1 MRSSSTLLLLAVACS
16 ALSIVR
22 AAAASE
28 DTARLNKIKVTADED
43 GESTAGNTTVLSA
56 GQLEAEQ
63 AQNLED
69 AIRYVPGVSIV
80 DMGRFGDNGFNIRG
94 LESDR
99 VAMTVDGLSFG
110 ESVETARAY
119 EFFRSGRG
127 DLDVDSLKS
136 IEIVKGADSITAG
149 SGALGGAVL
158 FTTKDPYDFLNA
170 QGNDSYFRVKTS
182 YTSASEEAMTTLSF
196 ANRTGSVESMLLYT
210 LRKGHE
216 AQSWYDSTPVETGTA
231 RRTPDPMDRDS
242 ENILGK
248 VDFLIGESQRFGLVA
263 ERSRGTNEIDNLS
276 RVGGSGYLERR
287 GNDEND
293 RDRYGV
299 RYLWQD
305 AGTFFD
311 SLEWTADR
319 QQTESRGLTTI
330 LAGSGCPRNVIPCLR
345 SENRAT
351 EQALDRTA
359 FDFSKS
365 WTGGSVGHSLIYGL
379 ARQQRDVNFEAVDT
393 RYIGTTRDT
402 DSVTVDPDQ
411 VPETDVANV
420 NVYLR
425 DSLFLLDDKLTL
437 HAGVRYDR
445 TDYSPKLGAQ
455 FQDDSGTV
463 RDVSFAAPT
472 WQVGADFKFTPEHS
486 VWGQVAR
493 GFRAPSVRE
502 MFAPT
507 ATSVATETATGNE
520 VTLWE
525 SVANPNLEAEKSLN
539 TEIGYRWRTERLQFG
554 VSVYRDE
561 YSNFIETASFIR
573 NAATSYQTCM
583 GVTCSIVQGNEY
595 TMPANLGEV
604 TVEGVEVEGRWQLA
618 EQWTAR
624 LAWAYSEGEKKNG
637 DPLESIVPATGVLGL
652 RYASASQRW
661 DVTGNLTHAAAK
673 QREDALLTASDD
685 IWQELSPDYLSDEY
699 TVLDLFGT
707 FNVTPNVRLSAGV
720 YNLTDEKYYLWPRV
734 RFVSEGTTT
743 LYGYVTGDGIGRYSE
758 PGRNFRASLA
768 WQF

>member
-1 MRSSSTLLLLAVACS
+1 MRSSSTVLLLAAAS

-22 AAAASE
+22 AAAAADDPAQLS
-28 DTARLNKIKVTADED
+28 KIKVTADGE
-43 GESTAGNTTVLSA
+43 GESTVGNATVLGA
-56 GQLEAEQ
+56 EQLEAEQ

-69 AIRYVPGVSIV
+69 AVRYVPGVSIV

-99 VAMTVDGLSFG
+99 VAMTVDGLGFG

-127 DLDVDSLKS
+127 GLDVDSLKS
-136 IEIVKGADSITAG
+136 MEIVKGADSIAAG

-158 FTTKDPYDFLNA
+158 FTTKDPYDFLNP
-170 QGNDSYFRVKTS
+170 QGNDSYFRVKTG
-182 YTSASEEAMTTLSF
+182 YTSASDEAMTTLTF

-210 LRKGHE
+210 RRKGHE
-216 AQSWYDSTPVETGTA
+216 AQSWYDSTPVQTGTG

-263 ERSRGTNEIDNLS
+263 ERSRSTNEINNLS

-287 GNDEND
+287 ADDDND

-299 RYLWQD
+299 RYSWQD
-305 AGTFFD
+305 VGAFFD

-351 EQALDRTA
+351 EQVLDRTA
-359 FDFSKS
+359 LDFGKS
-365 WTGGSVGHSLIYGL
+365 WTDSSIGHALIYGV
-379 ARQQRDVNFEAVDT
+379 AWQQRNVSFEAVDT
-393 RYIGTTRDT
+393 RYIGTTQDT
-402 DSVTVDPDQ
+402 DSITVDPDQ
-411 VPETDVANV
+411 VPETDVADF

-425 DSLFLLDDKLTL
+425 DSLLLFGDKLTL

-445 TDYSPKLGAQ
+445 TNYSPKLDAQ
-455 FQDDSGTV
+455 FQDTSGTV

-472 WQVGADFKFTPEHS
+472 WQVGADLKVTSKHS
-486 VWGQVAR
+486 IWGQVAR
-493 GFRAPSVRE
+493 GFRAPSVSE

-507 ATSVATETATGNE
+507 ATSTATEAITGNQ
-520 VTLWE
+520 VTLWD
-525 SVANPNLEAEKSLN
+525 SVANPNLESERSLN
-539 TEIGYRWRTERLQFG
+539 TEIGYRWQTERLQFG

-573 NAATSYQTCM
+573 NADTAYETCT
-583 GVTCSIVQGNEY
+583 GSTCSIVQGNEY
-595 TMPANLGEV
+595 TMPANQGEARV
-604 TVEGVEVEGRWQLA
+604 KGVEVEGRWQIA
-618 EQWTAR
+618 GQWSAR

-637 DPLESIVPATGVLGL
+637 DPLESIVPANGVLGL
-652 RYASASQRW
+652 RYAATSQRW

-673 QREDALLTASDD
+673 KLKDALISSTND
-685 IWQELSPDYLSDEY
+685 IWQELRPDYLSDEY
-699 TVLDLFGT
+699 TVLDVFGN
-707 FNVTPNVRLSAGV
+707 FNVTPNMRLSAGV

-734 RFVSEGTTT
+734 RFVSEGTST